1 MGTRAVEN
9 AARCLEANGQ
19 GSLRGFA
26 TVELPI
32 ELKLIDC
39 SVLVGPNGLWASLPS
54 KPVLD
59 REGKQVRPSGKPQF
73 PPVPEWRNRELND
86 RFSAAVVPLMRAV
99 PPDAL
104 NDGAP

>member
-1 MGTRAVEN
+1 MRLVAWKPMAKGA
-9 AARCLEANGQ
+9 
-19 GSLRGFA
+19 LRGFA
-26 TVELPI
+26 TVALPI

-39 SVLVGPNGLWASLPS
+39 PVLVGPNGPWASLPS

-86 RFSAAVVPLMRAV
+86 RFSAAVIALIRAA
-99 PPDAL
+99 PPYAL